1 VARSGI
7 TIPAHLVAAVA
18 EVPYGAHPSSCYPR
32 YAYDR
37 AHLRDY
43 VSAAESGRDGLE
55 KYLAAYVGGSEED
68 YREAVGAGRLTALA
82 GWAQSV
88 TGWQELFR

>member
-1 VARSGI
+1 MRSGI

-37 AHLRDY
+37 DHLRDY
-43 VSAAESGRDGLE
+43 VSAAQSGLADLE
-55 KYLAAYVGGSEED
+55 KYLATYVQGGEED
-68 YREAVGAGRLTALA
+68 YRKAVGSDRLAVLA
-82 GWAQSV
+82 SWSQSV
-88 TGWQELFR
+88 TAWQEIFR